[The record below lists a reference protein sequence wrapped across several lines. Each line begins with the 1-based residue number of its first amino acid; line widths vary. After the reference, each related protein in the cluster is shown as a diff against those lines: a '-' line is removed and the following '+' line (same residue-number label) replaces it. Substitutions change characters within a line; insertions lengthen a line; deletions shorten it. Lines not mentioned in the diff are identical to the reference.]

1 MIEIKTINAAHSA
14 DANLPNEPFLILGRM
29 ILEYRDGRWS
39 SREVEFPPEERREM
53 CFPDE
58 HYKLEEMSDTTFLG
72 AYEDGKCVGV
82 AVLQEAM
89 FKYMYLLDLK
99 VNRDCRGKNIGRRLI
114 DCAKQ
119 LAAERGYRG
128 IYTQGQNDNLGACRF
143 YIRCGFRIGGLVTD
157 VYMGTKQEGKSDIYF
172 YLD

>member
-1 MIEIKTINAAHSA
+1 
-14 DANLPNEPFLILGRM
+14 
-29 ILEYRDGRWS
+29 
-39 SREVEFPPEERREM
+39 M

-58 HYKLEEMSDTTFLG
+58 HYKLEEMPDTTFLG

-99 VNRDCRGKNIGRRLI
+99 VNRDCRGKGIGRRLI

-143 YIRCGFRIGGLVTD
+143 YIRCGFRIGGLDTD
-157 VYMGTKQEGKSDIYF
+157 VYRGTKQEGKSDIYF

>member
-1 MIEIKTINAAHSA
+1 
-14 DANLPNEPFLILGRM
+14 
-29 ILEYRDGRWS
+29 
-39 SREVEFPPEERREM
+39 
-53 CFPDE
+53 
-58 HYKLEEMSDTTFLG
+58 
-72 AYEDGKCVGV
+72 
-82 AVLQEAM
+82 M
-89 FKYMYLLDLK
+89 FKHMYLLDLK

-143 YIRCGFRIGGLVTD
+143 YIRCGFRIGGLDTD